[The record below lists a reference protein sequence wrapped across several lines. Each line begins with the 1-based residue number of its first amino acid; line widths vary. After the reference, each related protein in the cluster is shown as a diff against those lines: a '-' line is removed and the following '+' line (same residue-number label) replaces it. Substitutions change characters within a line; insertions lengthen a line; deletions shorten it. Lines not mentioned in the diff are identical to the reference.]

1 MNDIT
6 LTDEQILNLIFK
18 KKILIG
24 DFSITSE
31 GSFFSILA
39 KLEERLIN
47 GKISHTKNSVL
58 CEHFEYYDSGN
69 RKRIAG

>member
-1 MNDIT
+1 MSDIS

-18 KKILIG
+18 GKIHADERTI
-24 DFSITSE
+24 SAS

-47 GKISHTKNSVL
+47 GKISEGKNSIL
-58 CEHFEYYDSGN
+58 CEAFESDGSRY
-69 RKRIAG
+69 RKKIAG